1 MFKNEAN
8 LEIECLIFTIRNI
21 RVFWQSETY
30 SISRL
35 FCRIMKFS
43 GVDPLRRNLLL
54 HNTRNQVTQGIGR
67 I

>member
-35 FCRIMKFS
+35 FC
-43 GVDPLRRNLLL
+43 
-54 HNTRNQVTQGIGR
+54 
-67 I
+67 